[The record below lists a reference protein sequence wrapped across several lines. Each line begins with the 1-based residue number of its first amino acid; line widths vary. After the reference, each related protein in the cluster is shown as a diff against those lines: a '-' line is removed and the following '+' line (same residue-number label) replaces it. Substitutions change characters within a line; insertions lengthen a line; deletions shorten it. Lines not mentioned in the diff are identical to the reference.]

1 VERQFREDIIL
12 SGTPDTLRLGSGSLP
27 DNRAGPVVGRVI
39 STTILMRACTRSQP
53 DKGLT
58 TADAGRVVPM
68 HWERPSRVSLL
79 HIGDRHSPRSS
90 SILARSS
97 TPSPTGSHTS
107 DLYFGNEI
115 PKPTIV
121 LGICAMDIK
130 ARSKAMREILTRLV
144 DRARGSIEIKVFGDK
159 VILDEGEPRFT

>member
-1 VERQFREDIIL
+1 MRII
-12 SGTPDTLRLGSGSLP
+12 
-27 DNRAGPVVGRVI
+27 
-39 STTILMRACTRSQP
+39 TRSDAIRSVSRGNYAEGHQTP
-53 DKGLT
+53 EFGVWGLCPPMSHGECIGFEEIL
-58 TADAGRVVPM
+58 DASPM
-68 HWERPSRVSLL
+68 HWDRPSRVSLL

-107 DLYFGNEI
+107 DLYFGNDI

-121 LGICAMDIK
+121 LGICAMDVK

-144 DRARGSIEIKVFGDK
+144 DRARGTVEVKVFGDK
-159 VILDEGEPRFT
+159 VILDEGEPRSP